1 MDKLKVG
8 ITGTGVIFNLNIL
21 GYLNRDG
28 IEITSLGDRKNKH
41 VEDKINKFNLRY
53 KSKIHLVKEKTRLK

>member
-28 IEITSLGDRKNKH
+28 IEITSLCDRKNKH
-41 VEDKINKFNLRY
+41 VEDKN
-53 KSKIHLVKEKTRLK
+53 